1 MIVTLKKDDA
11 LKTLASSHH
20 PYERGYKISI
30 SCIVTQIQR
39 EVKKG
44 GLMYTCKKC
53 KANVDAGELVGGVC
67 DGCREEEKKE
77 QDIQYHFNKLVMATN
92 FKQLELEEL
101 FK

>member
-1 MIVTLKKDDA
+1 M
-11 LKTLASSHH
+11 ASSHH
-20 PYERGYKISI
+20 PYEEYKISI

-67 DGCREEEKKE
+67 DDCREEKEKQE
-77 QDIQYHFNKLVMATN
+77 SY
-92 FKQLELEEL
+92 FKQVLRIDVSGQFVMDFRKELVNA
-101 FK
+101 

>member
-1 MIVTLKKDDA
+1 M
-11 LKTLASSHH
+11 ASSHH
-20 PYERGYKISI
+20 PCEGYKISI

-67 DGCREEEKKE
+67 DDCREEEKKE
-77 QDIQYHFNKLVMATN
+77 KDIQYHFNKLVMATN